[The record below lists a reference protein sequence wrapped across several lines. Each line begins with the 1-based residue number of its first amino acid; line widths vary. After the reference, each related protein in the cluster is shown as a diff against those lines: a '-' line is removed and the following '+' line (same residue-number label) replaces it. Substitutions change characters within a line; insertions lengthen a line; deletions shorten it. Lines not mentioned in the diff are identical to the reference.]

1 MGSCHSPPAI
11 EFLQPIMRRTLTL
24 AFCLLLCTPCLAQN
38 DHTLR
43 FEAAVIK
50 PYVRDPAMKTLMAQ
64 YTGGPG
70 GKDPG
75 HVSWGQVVLR
85 TLVAYAWRV
94 KDFDVSGPRWIDNPY
109 WAVTAS
115 YPPNTTEDQFREMVK
130 NLLTDR
136 FHIKAHAETKG
147 VSGLELTVPPS
158 GLKISPT
165 TDSDFAIVMP
175 GGRPIDKDGFP
186 LLRSDTAFATAT
198 TDADDTVRMTFRQV
212 TMSFLA
218 GRLNDV
224 AVGRTAGLQAGS
236 GSAIFIDKT
245 GLTDKF
251 NFHLEVSGNA
261 DLGVSIASI
270 SQAVEKQLG
279 LRLHATKTSV
289 DRFVVDHVDP
299 VPTPN

>member
-1 MGSCHSPPAI
+1 MLLRIP
-11 EFLQPIMRRTLTL
+11 TLI
-24 AFCLLLCTPCLAQN
+24 FCLLLCIPCSAQS
-38 DHTLR
+38 DHRLR
-43 FEAAVIK
+43 FDAAVIK

-64 YTGGPG
+64 YTGGPR

-75 HVSWGQVVLR
+75 HVAWGQVVLR

-109 WAVTAS
+109 WTVTAS

-136 FHIKAHAETKG
+136 FHLKAHAETKG
-147 VSGLELTVPPS
+147 VTGLELTVPPR

-165 TDSDFAIVMP
+165 TDSDFAIVAP
-175 GGRPIDKDGFP
+175 GARPIDKDGFP
-186 LLRSDTAFATAT
+186 LLRSDTAFATVT
-198 TDADDTVRMTFRQV
+198 TDTDDAIRMTFRQV

-224 AVGRTAGLQAGS
+224 AVGRTAGLQARS
-236 GSAIFIDKT
+236 GSAIFVDKT

-261 DLGVSIASI
+261 DVGASITSI

-279 LRLHATKTSV
+279 LRLHVTKTSV